1 VGGPDVRVLSFRR
14 SDCLGRVRG
23 LNDEP
28 GAFFR
33 GECERRLYRII
44 WRIDGGIQPDGGV
57 SDLVGYVF
65 SSRVTERRGFAGSV
79 LSPVRTWP
87 AGFSVP
93 IAVFM
98 AGVSIPAAFMKLLPK
113 WIVIFGLFVTG
124 IGALSWFSWVF
135 PKLCF
140 LIPLTTFASILW
152 MIAAGFTLPNSMDRP
167 SQ

>member
-1 VGGPDVRVLSFRR
+1 VRVLSFRR

-28 GAFFR
+28 AAFFR

-79 LSPVRTWP
+79 LAPVRTWRGRFFGTDR
-87 AGFSVP
+87 GFYGRRVHSGSVHETSAKVDRNFRSFP
-93 IAVFM
+93 NRNWCVELVQLGFPETVFSDS
-98 AGVSIPAAFMKLLPK
+98 ADDFRKH
-113 WIVIFGLFVTG
+113 
-124 IGALSWFSWVF
+124 
-135 PKLCF
+135 
-140 LIPLTTFASILW
+140 PLDDRGRVHASK
-152 MIAAGFTLPNSMDRP
+152 
-167 SQ
+167 